1 MLLSNDA
8 RSVRGPSEENR
19 TVKMPRLEDGASMER
34 AGKERARTVCGDRKV
49 GDGADIEDI
58 GSGGMV
64 V

>member
-1 MLLSNDA
+1 
-8 RSVRGPSEENR
+8 
-19 TVKMPRLEDGASMER
+19 MPRLGDGESMER
-34 AGKERARTVCGDRKV
+34 ADNLKDRARTVCGDRKV